1 MHFEKEF
8 VLRKPLEEV
17 WNFIVNPETIAP
29 CIPGVESVETIDATH
44 YRAKVK
50 VAVSFVTATFALN
63 VEIIERR
70 DPSLLK
76 SRIKGKDSGIG
87 SSISAE
93 TTLEVT
99 PISDHETKVKYGA
112 NFVFTGQVASL
123 GRSIM
128 QAKTEEQTALFVNN
142 LRRNI
147 GEENSSEDEVKK
159 VGVGRMARL
168 LMQDVGAAVKERLVS
183 PGQGTDKEG
192 TQ

>member
-1 MHFEKEF
+1 MYFEKEF
-8 VLRKPLEEV
+8 VLKKPLQEV
-17 WNFIVNPETIAP
+17 WTFVVTPETIAP

-50 VAVSFVTATFALN
+50 VGVSFVTAMFGLI

-70 DPSLLK
+70 DPTFLK

-93 TTLEVT
+93 TTLELM
-99 PISDHETKVKYGA
+99 SLSEQETRVKFGA

-142 LRRNI
+142 VRRNI
-147 GEENSSEDEVKK
+147 GDLGAHEDEVKK
-159 VGVGRMARL
+159 VGAGRMARML
-168 LMQDVGAAVKERLVS
+168 VHDVGSAVKDRLVRDGS
-183 PGQGTDKEG
+183 DRSKEER
-192 TQ
+192 Q